1 MDSAASRDPS
11 DRRTAPQERA
21 NTMTTMT
28 STTLALSGCY
38 TALIT
43 PFRDGNLDEA
53 ALRALVTRQI
63 AGGVS
68 GLVPCGTT
76 GEAPALTETEWERVV
91 SIVIETARG
100 RVPVLAGTGANSTTT
115 AIERTRRARALGADG
130 ALVVT
135 PYYNRPT
142 QEGLYRHFAAIA
154 EAVDLPL
161 VPYNVPSRTGVNLL
175 PETVA
180 RLSTIPTIVGI
191 KEASGSLDQASQI
204 VREALAPFAVLSGDD
219 SLTLPVMGVGGTGII
234 SVVSNIVPEAVSALT
249 NACLVGD
256 FATGRAIHLALFDLC
271 RAMFVE
277 TNPAPVKAAAALLG
291 YCTPEVRLPLAP
303 LSEAAQ
309 RRVETA
315 LETWRTTNTE
325 ARAIAA

>member
-1 MDSAASRDPS
+1 MTNTTRSINSRS
-11 DRRTAPQERA
+11 
-21 NTMTTMT
+21 
-28 STTLALSGCY
+28 LSGCY
-38 TALIT
+38 TALVT
-43 PFRDGNLDEA
+43 PFHDGPIDET
-53 ALRALVTRQI
+53 ALRALVERQI

-76 GEAPALTETEWERVV
+76 GEAPALAASEWDRVV
-91 SIVIETARG
+91 SVVVETAGG
-100 RVPVLAGTGANSTTT
+100 RVPVLAGTGSNNTVAVV
-115 AIERTRRARALGADG
+115 ERTRRARTLGADG

-142 QEGLYRHFAAIA
+142 QDGLYRHFTAIA

-161 VPYNVPSRTGVNLL
+161 VLYNVPGRTGVNLL

-180 RLSTIPTIVGI
+180 RLAEVPTIVGI

-204 VREALAPFAVLSGDD
+204 VREANRDFVILSGDD
-219 SLTLPVMGVGGTGII
+219 SLTLPMMGIGAMGVI
-234 SVVSNIVPEAVSALT
+234 SVVSNIAPEAVSALT
-249 NACLVGD
+249 SACL
-256 FATGRAIHLALFDLC
+256 TGEFGSGRSLHLALFDLC

-277 TNPAPVKAAAALLG
+277 TNPVPVKAAAALLG
-291 YCTPEVRLPLAP
+291 YSSPEVRLPLAP

-315 LETWRTTNTE
+315 LAEWQAT
-325 ARAIAA
+325 AFAAFAA